1 MENYVERLIPIVHN
15 IGGEVVNL
23 YRMSGGENSPLYP
36 LLNYASMC
44 MLIKSNDNITAVQ
57 AMKCSYSDYHECKL
71 HGMRCLKENI
81 CCMLQNN
88 YSTDSFSV
96 YIPTYCV
103 DEASSRPFI
112 SIEAEAAFV
121 SITSNRQ
128 TLLSQFFNRYS
139 SGISIERLDKEVYEW
154 VSGLYSMIT
163 EPFSR
168 TLKTYIE
175 YVDGMPLLKDLNRAL
190 KETPNI
196 SEMLPPKERISLNDA
211 VNTLYTNNFQGKCV
225 LYGESDYF
233 RKKVVYIDTDKAL
246 KINMSESSVNLE
258 MYPYAHHGDG
268 KVDGILKPSDIRNVA
283 YVYTKATH
291 AIRRCISALEKQRQ
305 ALLDMCN
312 NNQASHEY

>member
-1 MENYVERLIPIVHN
+1 MENYVEKLIPIVNN

-36 LLNYASMC
+36 PLNYASMC
-44 MLIKSNDNITAVQ
+44 ILIKSNDNITAVK

-81 CCMLQNN
+81 CCMLQNS

-96 YIPTYCV
+96 YIPTYNV
-103 DEASSRPFI
+103 DEASSQPFI
-112 SIEAEAAFV
+112 SIEAEAAFM

-139 SGISIERLDKEVYEW
+139 SGINLERLDEEVYEW
-154 VSGLYSMIT
+154 ASGLYCIT
-163 EPFSR
+163 SACFSR

-175 YVDGMPLLKDLNRAL
+175 CVDGMPLLKDLNRAL

-196 SEMLPPKERISLNDA
+196 SEMLPPKERISMNDA
-211 VNTLYTNNFQGKCV
+211 VNTLYANNFQGKCV
-225 LYGESDYF
+225 LYGENDYF
-233 RKKVVYIDTDKAL
+233 RKKVIYIDTGKAL

-258 MYPYAHHGDG
+258 MYPYSRHGDG
-268 KVDGILKPSDIRNVA
+268 KVEAILKPSDIRNVA
-283 YVYTKATH
+283 YVYTKAMHTM
-291 AIRRCISALEKQRQ
+291 RRCISTLEKQRERIFEICGIGKQ
-305 ALLDMCN
+305 H
-312 NNQASHEY
+312 Q